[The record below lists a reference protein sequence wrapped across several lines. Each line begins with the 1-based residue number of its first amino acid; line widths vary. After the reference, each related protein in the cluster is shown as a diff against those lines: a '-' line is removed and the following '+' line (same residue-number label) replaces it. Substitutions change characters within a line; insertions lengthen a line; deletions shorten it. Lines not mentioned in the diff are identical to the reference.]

1 MSTAQTTTSDSAPVP
16 DYQRQHTL
24 REPISL
30 EGIGLHTGTPARITL
45 KPADPSTGRIFVIDD
60 VRIPARLEYAQGDDR
75 RTRLLHEGKELN
87 TIEHLLAALYLTG
100 VDNCEIIIEE
110 GTEIPILDGTAR
122 PFVEAIHR
130 VGTIPQEG
138 FRQFFRLKRPFA
150 WQKNSHR
157 YLYVPNDDLAS
168 ASFFVTAQVGNQGC
182 VSVRIPLE
190 APHHTNHS
198 DHSPPEKNPLISA
211 RTFARL
217 SDVLPL
223 IERGLIQGASLDMAI
238 LIRDIPITPE
248 LEQKIRAATKNSQSY
263 EQTDLFIYRG
273 RPPALDEPAYHKAL
287 DLIGDLALLNGYL
300 SGELIAELPAHK
312 TNVLFARV
320 FLEAV
325 HQEQKIPT
333 FDPDQKGLMGI
344 PEILKVLPHR
354 HTFLLVDRILELSDT
369 EVVGIKAVSYNEP
382 FFQGHFPGNPVMPGV
397 LIIEA
402 MAQVGG
408 VLALKTVPDPQNW
421 DTYFLKLDK
430 VRFKQIVR
438 PGDTL
443 VMRLVLL
450 SPIRRGLIH
459 MRGEAYV
466 GSRLVAEAE
475 LLARI
480 IRKPDAPPLR

>member
-1 MSTAQTTTSDSAPVP
+1 MTTTPTTTSESAPVP

-30 EGIGLHTGTPARITL
+30 EGTGLHTGTPARITL
-45 KPADPSTGRIFVIDD
+45 KPADPSTGRIFIIDG

-75 RTRLLHEGKELN
+75 RTRLLHEGKELS
-87 TIEHLLAALYLTG
+87 TVEHLLAALYLTG
-100 VDNCEIIIEE
+100 IDNCEIEVE
-110 GTEIPILDGTAR
+110 GAEIPILDGTAR
-122 PFVEAIHR
+122 PFVEAIQR
-130 VGTIPQEG
+130 VGTLPQEG
-138 FRQFFRLKRPFA
+138 FRQFFRLKRPFT
-150 WQKNSHR
+150 WQKNEHR
-157 YLYVPNDDLAS
+157 YLYVPGENTAT
-168 ASFFVTAQVGNQGC
+168 ASFFVTARLGNHGA

-190 APHHTNHS
+190 APHHNNPNHT
-198 DHSPPEKNPLISA
+198 PPEKNHLINA
-211 RTFARL
+211 RTFAL
-217 SDVLPL
+217 ISDILPL
-223 IERGLIQGASLDMAI
+223 IERGLIQGASLNMAI
-238 LIRDIPITPE
+238 LIRDIPITHE
-248 LEQKIRAATKNSQSY
+248 LEQKIRTATHDNQPY
-263 EQTDLFIYRG
+263 EQTELFIYRG
-273 RPPALDEPAYHKAL
+273 RPPTLDEPAYHKAL

-300 SGELIAELPAHK
+300 SGNLIAELPAHK
-312 TNVLFARV
+312 TNVQFARA

-325 HQEQKIPT
+325 HQEQKIPV

-369 EVVGIKAVSYNEP
+369 EVIGIKAVSYNEP

-443 VMRLVLL
+443 VMRLILL